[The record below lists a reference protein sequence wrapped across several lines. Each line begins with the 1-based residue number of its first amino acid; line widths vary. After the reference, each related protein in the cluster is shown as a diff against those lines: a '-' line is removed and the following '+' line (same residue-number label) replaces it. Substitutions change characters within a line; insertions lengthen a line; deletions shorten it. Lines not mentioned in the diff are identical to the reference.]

1 MRLVLVGVNPQLRT
15 VAVHAHFA
23 LSREPVLSGR
33 PVGRCRQRWSTPRRD
48 SRGFDRGHLV
58 DPGVG
63 ITRRVAWGAER
74 ADELGR
80 DELVAGAAAL
90 GPTTPAP
97 AGSRAPQTDA
107 RCGSTP
113 DPVGH
118 YLGGRHGAF
127 PAGRPIVSL
136 DGMGRRW
143 CRRCE
148 E

>member
-1 MRLVLVGVNPQLRT
+1 MTLVLVGVNPQLRT

-23 LSREPVLSGR
+23 LRANRFYPAVRRTGVVDAGRRLGGIRGGSTVGTWSIPASDHASG
-33 PVGRCRQRWSTPRRD
+33 
-48 SRGFDRGHLV
+48 
-58 DPGVG
+58 GV
-63 ITRRVAWGAER
+63 GAER

-90 GPTTPAP
+90 GPTTPAA

>member
-1 MRLVLVGVNPQLRT
+1 MRLSGGPVSSTLVDASAGFAGVRPWAPGR
-15 VAVHAHFA
+15 
-23 LSREPVLSGR
+23 SR
-33 PVGRCRQRWSTPRRD
+33 RRD
-48 SRGFDRGHLV
+48 HASG
-58 DPGVG
+58 GV
-63 ITRRVAWGAER
+63 GAER

-90 GPTTPAP
+90 GPTTPAA

-136 DGMGRRW
+136 TPEPVWRRALLDGRRAVSQG
-143 CRRCE
+143 CTSAVSAGLPRRADRA
-148 E
+148 